1 VVLGKL
7 RELKM
12 ELNVEDDVAGFL
24 GVHIKKLDGDLIE
37 VTQTGLIKR
46 ILEAIG
52 IEGANPKSTPAE
64 TEALPADK
72 TGKTMNQL
80 SIMQVLLEF
89 YNIAKD
95 ILDQIFLLQ

>member
-1 VVLGKL
+1 
-7 RELKM
+7 M
-12 ELNVEDDVAGFL
+12 N
-24 GVHIKKLDGDLIE
+24 
-37 VTQTGLIKR
+37 QTGLIKR

-72 TGKTMNQL
+72 TGNTTEPD
-80 SIMQVLLEF
+80 SIKQMLLEC
-89 YNIAKD
+89 YNICKG